1 MSKTYIIVP
10 VYNGEQYIDSFL
22 NQIDE
27 KWRNK
32 LIFVN
37 DGSRDKTDKI
47 LKKNNVIMVSH
58 ESNIGKGAAINSGSK
73 WITDHG
79 GNSAITI
86 DIDLQHPLELLDKF
100 NHIPKKTIMLG
111 YRNNR
116 KSMPVL
122 RKISNFITSLLISV
136 RSGNVI
142 KDSQCGYRAFNM
154 DIFNWV
160 SCQENGFQYESEFLI
175 KSSLLGWKIDHINIP
190 TIYENQPSAM
200 NHFKD
205 TFLFI
210 KLWFKSFLW
219 T

>member
-10 VYNGEQYIDSFL
+10 VYNGEQYIESFL
-22 NQIDE
+22 AQIDD
-27 KWRNK
+27 KWRNR

-37 DGSRDKTDKI
+37 DGSWDKSEEI
-47 LKKNNVIMVSH
+47 LNAKNVIVINH
-58 ESNIGKGAAINSGSK
+58 ELNKGKGAAIKSGLQ
-73 WITDHG
+73 WIKNHDG
-79 GNSAITI
+79 DSVITI
-86 DIDLQHPLELLDKF
+86 DIDLQHPLELLEKF
-100 NHIPKKTIMLG
+100 SHIPRETIVLG

-116 KSMPVL
+116 TSMPVL
-122 RKISNFITSLLISV
+122 RKFSNFMTSLLISL

-154 DIFNWV
+154 DKFNRV
-160 SCQENGFQYESEFLI
+160 SCEENGFQYESEFLI
-175 KSSLLGWKIDHINIP
+175 RSSLIGWKINHINIP

-200 NHFKD
+200 NNFSD
-205 TFLFI
+205 TMAFI